1 MLSKIIRIKLFSKNV
16 IVGLV
21 KTTEMNVITY
31 KVDIIYYLIQIILTA
46 V

>member
-16 IVGLV
+16 IAGLV
-21 KTTEMNVITY
+21 KTTEMNAITY
-31 KVDIIYYLIQIILTA
+31 KVDVIYYLIQIILTA

>member
-1 MLSKIIRIKLFSKNV
+1 MLFKIIRIKLFSKNV
-16 IVGLV
+16 IVHLV
-21 KTTEMNVITY
+21 ETTEMNVITY